1 MLNVRLV
8 RGLSAALL
16 LVPALA
22 TAQASA
28 VRLALE
34 SISEAD
40 IRARVHII
48 ADDSMGGRDTP
59 SRGLDLTAEYAA
71 GEFRKFGLTPGG
83 DRGGYVQRYALKS
96 PPPRSDESDRIVRAS
111 RTTDGARSVRGPT
124 SGTTAPN
131 VVGMLEGSDSLLKH
145 EYIVFSA
152 HMDHVGTRASA
163 VGDSIWNGADD
174 DASGTAAV
182 IELAEAYA
190 MRNARPRR
198 SLIFLLVS
206 GEEKGLLGSEHFARQ
221 LAGTKNLVANINIDM
236 IGRNWRDTIAVI
248 GMEHSD
254 LGATLEAVSEAHPAL
269 DMQPVGDLWPNEQF
283 YFRSD
288 HYTFA
293 RRGVPVLFFFN
304 GTHADYHQA
313 SDSPDK
319 IDAEKEAR
327 IVRLIFL
334 LGQAIG
340 NADAPPQWH
349 EGSYRKI
356 VDRSYQR

>member
-1 MLNVRLV
+1 MLTVRLA

-16 LVPALA
+16 VVPTFA
-22 TAQASA
+22 TAQALA
-28 VRLALE
+28 VRQALE
-34 SISEAD
+34 SITEAD
-40 IRARVHII
+40 VRARVHII

-96 PPPRSDESDRIVRAS
+96 PPPRSDASDRIVHAS
-111 RTTDGARSVRGPT
+111 RTTGGVPSVRDKK
-124 SGTTAPN
+124 SGATAPN
-131 VVGMLEGSDSLLKH
+131 VVGIVEGSDSLLKH

-152 HMDHVGTRASA
+152 HMDHVGTQASA
-163 VGDSIWNGADD
+163 GGDSIWNGADD

-182 IELAEAYA
+182 IELAEAYS
-190 MRNARPRR
+190 MRDARPRR

-206 GEEKGLLGSEHFARQ
+206 GEEKGLLGSEYFARQ
-221 LAGTKNLVANINIDM
+221 LDRQKKLVANINIDM

-254 LGATLEAVSEAHPAL
+254 LGATLEAVSKAHPAL
-269 DMQPVGDLWPNEQF
+269 GMQPVGDLWPNEHF

-340 NADAPPQWH
+340 NADAPPQWDQ
-349 EGSYRKI
+349 GSYRKI